1 MPELPEVETTKRGI
15 EPYLLNNK
23 FIDCW
28 YSGLSLRFPFQTKK
42 FQLIQNQKIEKIDRI
57 AKYIV
62 MQFANKNR
70 LVIHLGMTGNLRI
83 AEEISHLKHDHIVL
97 ALDNSTHLIYNDSR
111 RFGLVT
117 ILTEGES
124 FNMLDNNAEDPFGP
138 EMTPNHFY
146 KIIKNRTSTI
156 KSILLNNK
164 IISGIGNIYAS
175 EVLFQSHISPF
186 RLGKDMNLAD
196 CKLVIDNS
204 KKVLKRAIKSGGTT
218 LKDYYNAEAKPGYFK
233 IKLKVY
239 DRENQKCKVC
249 DELVLRVSQNN
260 RSTFYCPNCQKS

>member
-1 MPELPEVETTKRGI
+1 MPELPEVETTKRGV
-15 EPYLLNNK
+15 EPYLLNNRITK
-23 FIDCW
+23 CW
-28 YSGLSLRFPFQTKK
+28 HSGLSLRVPFDSSK
-42 FQLIQNQKIEKIDRI
+42 FNLIKNNLITGIDRI

-62 MQFANKNR
+62 LNFKNKNR
-70 LVIHLGMTGNLRI
+70 LVIHLGMTGNLRVSKFLKK
-83 AEEISHLKHDHIVL
+83 AKHDHIVMNL
-97 ALDNSTHLIYNDSR
+97 ENGNYLIYNDPR
-111 RFGLVT
+111 RFGLVS
-117 ILTEGES
+117 ILADEEQ
-124 FNMLDNNAEDPFGP
+124 FAMLDNNADDPFSP
-138 EMTPNHFY
+138 KMTPKLLLS
-146 KIIKNRTSTI
+146 KIKDKNSTI
-156 KSILLNNK
+156 KAILLNNK

-186 RLGKDMNLAD
+186 RLGKDMSLAD

-204 KKVLKRAIKSGGTT
+204 KTVLKRAIKSGGTT

-249 DELVLRVSQNN
+249 DELVSRVSQNN